1 MMGPLNPKQFHSR
14 IWGVVLVLALL
25 LTFLCSNLYSIQYTN
40 GPEYAAQAVAR
51 VAEVEDVPAS
61 RGLILDRNGKVLVS
75 NEISYQVTLDM
86 SRMGEPEERC
96 ANLLSLIQV
105 AREEGVAWA
114 DTLPI
119 SASAPFTYT
128 EEHPF
133 YTASTNE
140 AGEPEYQMTR
150 LGRLAVYMGW
160 IEDPEE
166 LAEGEVPEQD
176 AAEQEEPGLWDR
188 LLTLVG
194 LRKQEE
200 PREEPQPYRLPTAEE
215 LLGEMCRDLD
225 IKGQGAVDE
234 KAARAAGETVPT
246 LNLGDMDPGDARAVA
261 GVLYELYYR
270 SRIADWPPYYFAEDV
285 DVDFITRVKELN
297 LRGVEIETASVRKY
311 ETEYAAHLLGYTGA
325 ITKDTWPSYQEKGG
339 YNMNDTVGVSGAE
352 AAFEEYLHGTPG
364 QQALERNENG
374 KIVSAQWL
382 TDEETGES
390 LAPQPG
396 SNVFLTIDLG
406 LQQKV
411 EDTLAARV
419 PGLSDTV
426 EGAAC
431 VVEDVRTG
439 EILASASYPT
449 YSLPDFRKDYNSLLD
464 DPLKPLNNRA
474 FSGLYP
480 PGSTFKM
487 ISAIAGL
494 EEEIITP
501 STIIRDEGQYTYW
514 PTPQPKCWIYRQYG
528 RTHGPVNVSDAIEV
542 SCNYFFYDV
551 GRRVGIE
558 KLDEYA
564 AKFGLG
570 QKTGVEL
577 SEAAGVVASPEFTES
592 LGGKWYEGNV
602 LSVAIGQESTQV
614 TPIQLANY
622 IDDLNIMYYEEPVHP
637 LNAVSMR
644 EIKENIRI
652 PVASGERIYTRLGY
666 RPFFENRSLSVIQP
680 DVCLCGGIS
689 EAKKICDMAD
699 TYDVKVQIHVCGGPI
714 SQAAALHVETAIPN
728 FLIHEQ
734 HSYGIKQ
741 GLRDTCVYDYLPD
754 DHGELT
760 VPELPGI
767 GQEITEETMA
777 KTWVYTIQ

>member
-86 SRMGEPEERC
+86 SRMGEPEEPAVRQRLAALC
-96 ANLLSLIQV
+96 
-105 AREEGVAWA
+105 REEGVAWA

-215 LLGEMCRDLD
+215 LLGEMCR
-225 IKGQGAVDE
+225 

-261 GVLYELYYR
+261 AVLYELYYR

-622 IDDLNIMYYEEPVHP
+622 ISTLANGGTRYTTHLLKTVKSGDFSQVSYAAEPEVAGTVEMKPENLAAVTRGMHSMTTGEGSLARVFQDVP
-637 LNAVSMR
+637 VQVAAKTGSAQVNGQSNSNAVFVCYAPYDDPQIAISIAVEKGGSGSSLASIAA
-644 EIKENIRI
+644 EILQYYFTAQDGQGQIPAEN
-652 PVASGERIYTRLGY
+652 TL
-666 RPFFENRSLSVIQP
+666 
-680 DVCLCGGIS
+680 
-689 EAKKICDMAD
+689 
-699 TYDVKVQIHVCGGPI
+699 
-714 SQAAALHVETAIPN
+714 
-728 FLIHEQ
+728 
-734 HSYGIKQ
+734 
-741 GLRDTCVYDYLPD
+741 
-754 DHGELT
+754 
-760 VPELPGI
+760 VP
-767 GQEITEETMA
+767 
-777 KTWVYTIQ
+777 

>member
-14 IWGVVLVLALL
+14 IWGVVLVLVLL

-51 VAEVEDVPAS
+51 VAETEDVPAS
-61 RGLILDRNGKVLVS
+61 RGLILDRNGQVLVS

-86 SRMGEPEERC
+86 GRMGKPEERC
-96 ANLLSLIQV
+96 TNLLSLIQV

-119 SASAPFTYT
+119 SAAPPFTYT
-128 EEHPF
+128 EERPF
-133 YTASTNE
+133 YTVSANE
-140 AGEPEYQMTR
+140 EGETEYQMTR

-166 LAEGEVPEQD
+166 LAEGEVPKQD
-176 AAEQEEPGLWDR
+176 AAGQEEPGLWDR
-188 LLTLVG
+188 LMTLVG
-194 LRKQEE
+194 LREPEE

-246 LNLGDMDPGDARAVA
+246 LNLGDMTQGDARAVA

-311 ETEYAAHLLGYTGA
+311 ETEYAAHLLGYMNS
-325 ITKDTWPSYQEKGG
+325 ISPDTWPIYKEKGG
-339 YNMNDTVGVSGAE
+339 YTMNDKVGVAGAE
-352 AAFEEYLHGTPG
+352 SAFESYLKGTSG
-364 QQALERNENG
+364 TRAIERNENG
-374 KIVSAQWL
+374 KIISSQWL

-390 LAPQPG
+390 LVPQPG

-449 YSLPDFRKDYNSLLD
+449 YSLPSFRQDYNSLLD

-487 ISAIAGL
+487 ITAIAGL
-494 EEEIITP
+494 EEKEIITP

-528 RTHGPVNVSDAIEV
+528 RTHGRVNVSDAIEV

-622 IDDLNIMYYEEPVHP
+622 ISTLANGGTRYAAHLLKTVKSGDFSQISYAAEPEVAGTVEMEPENLAAVTRGMHNMTTGDGSLAHVFQNVP
-637 LNAVSMR
+637 VQVAAKTGSAQVNGQSNSNAVFVCYAPYDDPQIAISIAVEKGGSGSSLASIAA
-644 EIKENIRI
+644 EILQYYFTAQDGQGQLPAEN
-652 PVASGERIYTRLGY
+652 TL
-666 RPFFENRSLSVIQP
+666 
-680 DVCLCGGIS
+680 
-689 EAKKICDMAD
+689 
-699 TYDVKVQIHVCGGPI
+699 
-714 SQAAALHVETAIPN
+714 
-728 FLIHEQ
+728 
-734 HSYGIKQ
+734 
-741 GLRDTCVYDYLPD
+741 
-754 DHGELT
+754 
-760 VPELPGI
+760 VP
-767 GQEITEETMA
+767 
-777 KTWVYTIQ
+777 

>member
-1 MMGPLNPKQFHSR
+1 MIRPLNPKQFHSR

-114 DTLPI
+114 DTLPV

-176 AAEQEEPGLWDR
+176 AAEPEEPGLWDR

-194 LRKQEE
+194 LRKPEE

-246 LNLGDMDPGDARAVA
+246 LNLGDMTQGDARAVA

-570 QKTGVEL
+570 QKTGVER
-577 SEAAGVVASPEFTES
+577 
-592 LGGKWYEGNV
+592 W
-602 LSVAIGQESTQV
+602 
-614 TPIQLANY
+614 
-622 IDDLNIMYYEEPVHP
+622 
-637 LNAVSMR
+637 
-644 EIKENIRI
+644 
-652 PVASGERIYTRLGY
+652 
-666 RPFFENRSLSVIQP
+666 
-680 DVCLCGGIS
+680 CGG
-689 EAKKICDMAD
+689 
-699 TYDVKVQIHVCGGPI
+699 QPG
-714 SQAAALHVETAIPN
+714 
-728 FLIHEQ
+728 
-734 HSYGIKQ
+734 
-741 GLRDTCVYDYLPD
+741 VYR
-754 DHGELT
+754 
-760 VPELPGI
+760 VPW
-767 GQEITEETMA
+767 GQM
-777 KTWVYTIQ
+777 V

>member
-1 MMGPLNPKQFHSR
+1 MMGHLNPKQFHSR

-51 VAEVEDVPAS
+51 VAETEDVPAS

-86 SRMGEPEERC
+86 SRMGKPEERC
-96 ANLLSLIQV
+96 ANLLSLIRV

-119 SASAPFTYT
+119 SAAPPFAYT
-128 EEHPF
+128 ETHPF
-133 YTASTNE
+133 YTASTNAE
-140 AGEPEYQMTR
+140 GETEYQMTR

-160 IEDPEE
+160 IEDPED
-166 LAEGEVPEQD
+166 LAEGEIPEQD
-176 AAEQEEPGLWDR
+176 SASQEEPGLWER
-188 LLTLVG
+188 LMIMVG
-194 LRKQEE
+194 LREQEK
-200 PREEPQPYRLPTAEE
+200 PQEEPQPYRLPTAEE
-215 LLGEMCRDLD
+215 LLGEMCRDLGVQ
-225 IKGQGAVDE
+225 GQGAVDE
-234 KAARAAGETVPT
+234 KAARAAGEAVPT
-246 LNLGDMDPGDARAVA
+246 LNLGDMTQVDARTVA

-325 ITKDTWPSYQEKGG
+325 ITKETWPSYQEKGG

-449 YSLPDFRKDYNSLLD
+449 YSLPNFRQDYNSLLD
-464 DPLKPLNNRA
+464 HPLKPLNNRA

-487 ISAIAGL
+487 ITAIAGL
-494 EEEIITP
+494 EEEGIITP
-501 STIIRDEGQYTYW
+501 STIIKDEGQYTYW
-514 PTPQPKCWIYRQYG
+514 PTPQPKCWVYRQYG

-577 SEAAGVVASPEFTES
+577 SEKAGVVASPEFTES

-614 TPIQLANY
+614 TTIQLSNY
-622 IDDLNIMYYEEPVHP
+622 ISTLANGGIRYATHLLKTVKSEDFSQVSYAAEPEVVGTVEMEPENLAAVTRGMHSMTTGEGSLAAVFQNVP
-637 LNAVSMR
+637 VQVAAKTGSAQVNGQSNSNAVFVCYAPYDDPQIAISIAVEKGGSGSSLASIAA
-644 EIKENIRI
+644 EILQYYFTAQDEQGQLPVENN
-652 PVASGERIYTRLGY
+652 L
-666 RPFFENRSLSVIQP
+666 
-680 DVCLCGGIS
+680 
-689 EAKKICDMAD
+689 
-699 TYDVKVQIHVCGGPI
+699 
-714 SQAAALHVETAIPN
+714 
-728 FLIHEQ
+728 
-734 HSYGIKQ
+734 
-741 GLRDTCVYDYLPD
+741 
-754 DHGELT
+754 
-760 VPELPGI
+760 VP
-767 GQEITEETMA
+767 
-777 KTWVYTIQ
+777 

>member
-160 IEDPEE
+160 IEDP
-166 LAEGEVPEQD
+166 
-176 AAEQEEPGLWDR
+176 
-188 LLTLVG
+188 
-194 LRKQEE
+194 EE

-622 IDDLNIMYYEEPVHP
+622 ISTLANGGTRYTTHLLKTVKSGDFSQVSYAAEPEVAGTVEMKPENLAAVTRGMHSMTTGEGSLARVFQDVP
-637 LNAVSMR
+637 VQVAAKTGSAQVNGQSNSNAVFVCYAPYDDPQIAISIAVEKGGSGSSLASIAA
-644 EIKENIRI
+644 EILQYYFTAQDGQGQIPAEN
-652 PVASGERIYTRLGY
+652 TL
-666 RPFFENRSLSVIQP
+666 
-680 DVCLCGGIS
+680 
-689 EAKKICDMAD
+689 
-699 TYDVKVQIHVCGGPI
+699 
-714 SQAAALHVETAIPN
+714 
-728 FLIHEQ
+728 
-734 HSYGIKQ
+734 
-741 GLRDTCVYDYLPD
+741 
-754 DHGELT
+754 
-760 VPELPGI
+760 VP
-767 GQEITEETMA
+767 
-777 KTWVYTIQ
+777 

>member
-1 MMGPLNPKQFHSR
+1 
-14 IWGVVLVLALL
+14 
-25 LTFLCSNLYSIQYTN
+25 
-40 GPEYAAQAVAR
+40 
-51 VAEVEDVPAS
+51 
-61 RGLILDRNGKVLVS
+61 
-75 NEISYQVTLDM
+75 
-86 SRMGEPEERC
+86 
-96 ANLLSLIQV
+96 
-105 AREEGVAWA
+105 
-114 DTLPI
+114 
-119 SASAPFTYT
+119 
-128 EEHPF
+128 
-133 YTASTNE
+133 
-140 AGEPEYQMTR
+140 
-150 LGRLAVYMGW
+150 MGW

-542 SCNYFFYDV
+542 SCNYFF
-551 GRRVGIE
+551 
-558 KLDEYA
+558 
-564 AKFGLG
+564 
-570 QKTGVEL
+570 
-577 SEAAGVVASPEFTES
+577 
-592 LGGKWYEGNV
+592 
-602 LSVAIGQESTQV
+602 
-614 TPIQLANY
+614 
-622 IDDLNIMYYEEPVHP
+622 
-637 LNAVSMR
+637 
-644 EIKENIRI
+644 
-652 PVASGERIYTRLGY
+652 
-666 RPFFENRSLSVIQP
+666 
-680 DVCLCGGIS
+680 
-689 EAKKICDMAD
+689 
-699 TYDVKVQIHVCGGPI
+699 
-714 SQAAALHVETAIPN
+714 
-728 FLIHEQ
+728 
-734 HSYGIKQ
+734 
-741 GLRDTCVYDYLPD
+741 
-754 DHGELT
+754 
-760 VPELPGI
+760 
-767 GQEITEETMA
+767 
-777 KTWVYTIQ
+777 

>member
-1 MMGPLNPKQFHSR
+1 MIRPLNPKQFHSR

-114 DTLPI
+114 DTLPV

-176 AAEQEEPGLWDR
+176 AAEPEEPGLWDR

-194 LRKQEE
+194 LRKPEE

-246 LNLGDMDPGDARAVA
+246 LNLGDMTQGDARAVA

-406 LQQKV
+406 LQQKG

-570 QKTGVEL
+570 QKTGVFQL
-577 SEAAGVVASPEFTES
+577 ILIGTT
-592 LGGKWYEGNV
+592 GK
-602 LSVAIGQESTQV
+602 IF
-614 TPIQLANY
+614 
-622 IDDLNIMYYEEPVHP
+622 H
-637 LNAVSMR
+637 
-644 EIKENIRI
+644 
-652 PVASGERIYTRLGY
+652 
-666 RPFFENRSLSVIQP
+666 
-680 DVCLCGGIS
+680 
-689 EAKKICDMAD
+689 
-699 TYDVKVQIHVCGGPI
+699 
-714 SQAAALHVETAIPN
+714 
-728 FLIHEQ
+728 
-734 HSYGIKQ
+734 
-741 GLRDTCVYDYLPD
+741 
-754 DHGELT
+754 
-760 VPELPGI
+760 
-767 GQEITEETMA
+767 
-777 KTWVYTIQ
+777 

>member
-51 VAEVEDVPAS
+51 VAEVEDVPTS

-105 AREEGVAWA
+105 AREEGV
-114 DTLPI
+114 
-119 SASAPFTYT
+119 
-128 EEHPF
+128 
-133 YTASTNE
+133 
-140 AGEPEYQMTR
+140 
-150 LGRLAVYMGW
+150 
-160 IEDPEE
+160 
-166 LAEGEVPEQD
+166 
-176 AAEQEEPGLWDR
+176 
-188 LLTLVG
+188 
-194 LRKQEE
+194 
-200 PREEPQPYRLPTAEE
+200 
-215 LLGEMCRDLD
+215 
-225 IKGQGAVDE
+225 
-234 KAARAAGETVPT
+234 
-246 LNLGDMDPGDARAVA
+246 
-261 GVLYELYYR
+261 
-270 SRIADWPPYYFAEDV
+270 
-285 DVDFITRVKELN
+285 
-297 LRGVEIETASVRKY
+297 
-311 ETEYAAHLLGYTGA
+311 
-325 ITKDTWPSYQEKGG
+325 
-339 YNMNDTVGVSGAE
+339 
-352 AAFEEYLHGTPG
+352 
-364 QQALERNENG
+364 
-374 KIVSAQWL
+374 
-382 TDEETGES
+382 
-390 LAPQPG
+390 
-396 SNVFLTIDLG
+396 
-406 LQQKV
+406 
-411 EDTLAARV
+411 
-419 PGLSDTV
+419 
-426 EGAAC
+426 AC

-622 IDDLNIMYYEEPVHP
+622 ISTLANGGTRYTTHLLKTVKSGDFSQVSYAAEPEVAGTVEMKPENLAAVTRGMHSMTTGEGSLARVFQDVP
-637 LNAVSMR
+637 VQVAAKTGSAQVNGQSNSNAVFVCYAPYDDPQIAISIAVEKGGSGSSLASIAA
-644 EIKENIRI
+644 EILQYYFTAQDGQGQLPAEN
-652 PVASGERIYTRLGY
+652 TL
-666 RPFFENRSLSVIQP
+666 
-680 DVCLCGGIS
+680 
-689 EAKKICDMAD
+689 
-699 TYDVKVQIHVCGGPI
+699 
-714 SQAAALHVETAIPN
+714 
-728 FLIHEQ
+728 
-734 HSYGIKQ
+734 
-741 GLRDTCVYDYLPD
+741 
-754 DHGELT
+754 
-760 VPELPGI
+760 VP
-767 GQEITEETMA
+767 
-777 KTWVYTIQ
+777 

>member
-570 QKTGVEL
+570 Q
-577 SEAAGVVASPEFTES
+577 
-592 LGGKWYEGNV
+592 
-602 LSVAIGQESTQV
+602 
-614 TPIQLANY
+614 
-622 IDDLNIMYYEEPVHP
+622 
-637 LNAVSMR
+637 
-644 EIKENIRI
+644 
-652 PVASGERIYTRLGY
+652 
-666 RPFFENRSLSVIQP
+666 
-680 DVCLCGGIS
+680 
-689 EAKKICDMAD
+689 
-699 TYDVKVQIHVCGGPI
+699 
-714 SQAAALHVETAIPN
+714 
-728 FLIHEQ
+728 
-734 HSYGIKQ
+734 
-741 GLRDTCVYDYLPD
+741 
-754 DHGELT
+754 
-760 VPELPGI
+760 
-767 GQEITEETMA
+767 
-777 KTWVYTIQ
+777 

>member
-1 MMGPLNPKQFHSR
+1 MIRPLNPKQFHSR

-114 DTLPI
+114 DTLPV

-176 AAEQEEPGLWDR
+176 AAEPEEPGLWDR

-194 LRKQEE
+194 LRKPEEPREE

-246 LNLGDMDPGDARAVA
+246 LNLGDMTQGDARAVA

-622 IDDLNIMYYEEPVHP
+622 ISTLANGGTRYTTHLLKTVKSGDFSQVSYAAEPEVAGTVEMKPENLAAVTRGMHSMTTGEGSLARVFQDVP
-637 LNAVSMR
+637 VQVAAKTGSAQVNGQSNSNAVFVCYAPYDDPQIAISIAVEKGGSGSSLASIAA
-644 EIKENIRI
+644 EILQYYFTAQDGQGQLPAEN
-652 PVASGERIYTRLGY
+652 TL
-666 RPFFENRSLSVIQP
+666 
-680 DVCLCGGIS
+680 
-689 EAKKICDMAD
+689 
-699 TYDVKVQIHVCGGPI
+699 
-714 SQAAALHVETAIPN
+714 
-728 FLIHEQ
+728 
-734 HSYGIKQ
+734 
-741 GLRDTCVYDYLPD
+741 
-754 DHGELT
+754 
-760 VPELPGI
+760 VP
-767 GQEITEETMA
+767 
-777 KTWVYTIQ
+777 

>member
-1 MMGPLNPKQFHSR
+1 MIRPLNPKQFHSR
-14 IWGVVLVLALL
+14 IWGVVLVLVLL

-114 DTLPI
+114 DTLPV

-176 AAEQEEPGLWDR
+176 AAEPEEPGLWDR

-194 LRKQEE
+194 LRKPEE

-246 LNLGDMDPGDARAVA
+246 LNLGDMTQGDARAVA

-528 RTHGPVNVSDAIEV
+528 RTHGPV
-542 SCNYFFYDV
+542 
-551 GRRVGIE
+551 
-558 KLDEYA
+558 
-564 AKFGLG
+564 
-570 QKTGVEL
+570 L
-577 SEAAGVVASPEFTES
+577 S
-592 LGGKWYEGNV
+592 L
-602 LSVAIGQESTQV
+602 I
-614 TPIQLANY
+614 
-622 IDDLNIMYYEEPVHP
+622 H
-637 LNAVSMR
+637 
-644 EIKENIRI
+644 
-652 PVASGERIYTRLGY
+652 
-666 RPFFENRSLSVIQP
+666 
-680 DVCLCGGIS
+680 IS
-689 EAKKICDMAD
+689 EP
-699 TYDVKVQIHVCGGPI
+699 TRP
-714 SQAAALHVETAIPN
+714 
-728 FLIHEQ
+728 
-734 HSYGIKQ
+734 
-741 GLRDTCVYDYLPD
+741 
-754 DHGELT
+754 
-760 VPELPGI
+760 
-767 GQEITEETMA
+767 
-777 KTWVYTIQ
+777 